1 VQRNHEIPQ
10 PTESFLNGCKLFGWS
25 SVYETNNKFIFI
37 MHGTNI
43 IISLDFIFS
52 LYTFNIK
59 VLGMQCIL
67 VDLNIKDVLIC
78 VIT

>member
-1 VQRNHEIPQ
+1 
-10 PTESFLNGCKLFGWS
+10 
-25 SVYETNNKFIFI
+25 